1 MPYLNSLRNRFII
14 TLSIMLMLVMGILVF
29 ILHQLMIPNLISEER
44 QSAHV
49 YANVLQESID
59 NNARA
64 LSDMAFQWAS
74 WASTRDF
81 MEGSLPGFPQTHI
94 TSAVFADRSADMMLI
109 TNANDGVAW
118 IAGRNPVT
126 GDFTSCARP
135 TGSCQWTL
143 EQVRQIQRQLPL
155 TDTVTRIGVRP
166 EFALL
171 STWPIA
177 RHGSTLPSG
186 KLTLVRFLPGQWRPN
201 PMHMASTLTLSAIR
215 QSVTASTDK
224 SAVVIDADSDDS
236 LRLTLLRDSATPGY
250 QVMMTTRLER
260 HSLRAGIERFN
271 LTMLGALGLLL
282 LLMMI
287 MLWVFRAIVLRPIG
301 ELSRYASA
309 LRQSPGEHLD
319 SPPPWL
325 QARGDELGV
334 MAREFQTLIH
344 DLNERNA
351 HLKALTNRD
360 ALTGLGNRRLLD
372 RQLPRILS
380 LTHRLERPVALIMI
394 DVDHF
399 KLYNDFYGHPEG
411 DQCLKTIADTLR
423 DIFQRESD
431 LVARVGGEEFVI
443 VLPDF
448 DLDRAMDIA
457 RGVCTAMEA
466 QCLPHEPSPTHKYVT
481 ISAGVAVSSP
491 EHPLSGEALIKQAD
505 EALYQIK
512 KSSRNAVGCGAS
524 VPLATHGNKRP

>member
-1 MPYLNSLRNRFII
+1 MPYLNSLRNRFIV
-14 TLSIMLMLVMGILVF
+14 TLSIMLVLVMGILVF
-29 ILHQLMIPNLISEER
+29 ILHQLMIPNLISEEH

-49 YANVLQESID
+49 HANALQRSID
-59 NNARA
+59 NNARMIA
-64 LSDMAFQWAS
+64 DMAYQWAS
-74 WASTRDF
+74 WGSTRDF
-81 MEGSLPGFPQTHI
+81 MEGRLPDFPQTHI
-94 TSAVFADRSADMMLI
+94 TPAVFAEQGADMMLI
-109 TNANDGVAW
+109 TNANDGVTW
-118 IAGRNPVT
+118 VAGRNPIT
-126 GDFTSCARP
+126 GAFTSCATP
-135 TGSCQWTL
+135 TGECQWTL
-143 EQVRQIQRQLPL
+143 EQVRQIQRQLPV
-155 TDTVTRIGVRP
+155 TDTTARIGVSP

-177 RHGSTLPSG
+177 HRASTLSSG
-186 KLTLVRFLPGQWRPN
+186 KLTLVRFLPGQWQPD
-201 PMHMASTLTLSAIR
+201 PTSVASTLTLSAAR
-215 QSVTASTDK
+215 QRLEVDQPSVE
-224 SAVVIDADSDDS
+224 IDSVNDDS

-250 QVMMTTRLER
+250 QVMMTTRLDR
-260 HSLRAGIERFN
+260 DGLRDGIERFT
-271 LTMLGALGLLL
+271 LTMLGALTLLL
-282 LLMMI
+282 ALMMI
-287 MLWVFRAIVLRPIG
+287 MLWVFRAMVLRPIT

-325 QARGDELGV
+325 QARCDELGI
-334 MAREFQTLIH
+334 MAREFQTLIQE
-344 DLNERNA
+344 LNERNA

-411 DQCLKTIADTLR
+411 DQCLKTIAETLG

-431 LVARVGGEEFVI
+431 LVARIGGEEFVI

-481 ISAGVAVSSP
+481 ISAGVAISSP
-491 EHPLSGEALIKQAD
+491 EHPLSGEVLIKQAD

-512 KSSRNAVGCGAS
+512 KSSRNAVGCAAPS
-524 VPLATHGNKRP
+524 

>member
-14 TLSIMLMLVMGILVF
+14 TLSIMLVLVMSILVF

-49 YANVLQESID
+49 YANALQMSID
-59 NNARA
+59 HHART
-64 LSDMAFQWAS
+64 LSDMAHEWAS

-81 MEGSLPGFPQTHI
+81 MENHLPDFPQTHI
-94 TSAVFADRSADMMLI
+94 TSAVFDEHGADLMLI
-109 TNANDGVAW
+109 TNAHDGVTW
-118 IAGRNPVT
+118 VAGRNPVT
-126 GDFTSCARP
+126 GAFTSCATP
-135 TGSCQWTL
+135 TGECQWAL
-143 EQVRQIQRQLPL
+143 DQVRQIQRQLPE
-155 TDTVTRIGVRP
+155 TDTTARMGVSP
-166 EFALL
+166 AFGLL

-177 RHGSTLPSG
+177 HRASTLSSG
-186 KLTLVRFLPGQWRPN
+186 KLTLVRFLPGQWQLDPADT
-201 PMHMASTLTLSAIR
+201 ASTLTLSAVR
-215 QSVTASTDK
+215 QDMTAGNN
-224 SAVVIDADSDDS
+224 APVVAIDSISDDS

-250 QVMMTTRLER
+250 QVMMTTRLDR
-260 HSLRAGIERFN
+260 DGLRDGIQRFN
-271 LTMLGALGLLL
+271 LTMLGALALLL
-282 LLMMI
+282 VLMVI
-287 MLWVFRAIVLRPIG
+287 MLWVFRAMVLRPIT

-319 SPPPWL
+319 APPPWL
-325 QARGDELGV
+325 QARGDELGI
-334 MAREFQTLIH
+334 MAREFQTLIQE
-344 DLNERNA
+344 LNERNA

-411 DQCLKTIADTLR
+411 DQCLKTIAETLG

-431 LVARVGGEEFVI
+431 LVARIGGEEFVI

-466 QCLPHEPSPTHKYVT
+466 QCLPHEPSPTHRYVT
-481 ISAGVAVSSP
+481 ISAGVAISSP

-512 KSSRNAVGCGAS
+512 KSSRNAVGCAAPS
-524 VPLATHGNKRP
+524 